1 MRGILGA
8 GVSPNALFR
17 AGGRLRHHTVV
28 PYMVSGGICDR
39 FAGSSRHPATG
50 RVIFDFPAGLQRANI
65 RLDLCTGYPASVR
78 VVAVIADACA
88 LSGITVANAALHL
101 QLRSA
106 GNGDVISVTLR
117 TAADACAAEAAGGLD
132 LAAGDGDVAACATI
146 PAADSCA
153 ACAAGDGDVAAGAIP
168 AAADARAVGAALCGQ
183 LAVFVLV
190 LNGQAAA
197 VVLFKAGMLFT
208 ALELAFAVQ
217 LDADISRAGRGNGGL
232 TRTAHVDVHA
242 GEGDACGLILLRV
255 DGEGV
260 IRGASHNDGG
270 AALHSGS
277 ASLRDRLPAAPGVY
291 GDVALADVPLRRQR
305 RHG

>member
-132 LAAGDGDVAACATI
+132 LAAGDGDVT
-146 PAADSCA
+146 
-153 ACAAGDGDVAAGAIP
+153 AISMD
-168 AAADARAVGAALCGQ
+168 AAADACAVLAALGCQ
-183 LAVFVLV
+183 LAVLVLV
-190 LNGQAAA
+190 RDGQAAA
-197 VVLFKAGMLFT
+197 VVLFKTGMVFT
-208 ALELAFAVQ
+208 AHERAVAVQ